1 MKVAFFISMLLVL
14 LAANYYVAMRLYQL
28 IPANPIVRVAFIAIL
43 TICIGSLFLFFPLHN
58 SLSFS
63 TGALLY
69 RIGTAWI
76 IAFAYL
82 ILLFAL
88 IDLVKLLNH
97 FFHFINKEL
106 LYSLTHHNY
115 LSLTAIVG
123 GVLVLLFIGNINYHN
138 KRRVH
143 FDIETSK
150 LSSLQKP
157 IRVLGISD
165 LHLGYTIGAKEL
177 QEWVQVINAEQ
188 PDMVVI
194 GGDLID
200 NNVPLVLHLQL
211 HKILQKIEAPLGVY
225 ACLGNHEYIAG
236 VEKSIDFHNK
246 SNITVLKDSALTIT
260 EGLTL
265 IGRDDVQNANRQP
278 LSAIVN
284 GSSNN
289 NNFTLLLD
297 HQPSNLQD
305 AENEKID
312 LQFSGHT
319 HYGQIFPITL
329 VVEAMFENPHG
340 MIQKGLSNI
349 YVSSGLGIWG
359 GKFRLGTQS
368 EYVVFD
374 IANKQL

>member
-1 MKVAFFISMLLVL
+1 MKVPLFISILLVL
-14 LAANYYVAMRLYQL
+14 LAANYYVALRIYQL
-28 IPANPIVRVAFIAIL
+28 IPANIIVRIAFIAVL
-43 TICIGSLFLFFPLHN
+43 TICIGSLFLFFPLHK
-58 SLSFS
+58 SFS
-63 TGALLY
+63 FTTGALLY

-76 IAFAYL
+76 IGFAYL
-82 ILLFAL
+82 ILIFAI
-88 IDLVKLLNH
+88 IDLVKLLNRI
-97 FFHFINKEL
+97 FHFVNKDV

-115 LSLTAIVG
+115 LSLTVIVG
-123 GVLVLLFIGNINYHN
+123 GVLLLLFLGNIKYHN

-143 FDIETSK
+143 FDIETTK
-150 LSSLQKP
+150 LSPNQKP
-157 IRVLGISD
+157 IRVVGISD

-177 QEWVQVINAEQ
+177 QEWVQIINAEK
-188 PDMVVI
+188 PDIVVI

-200 NNVPLVLHLQL
+200 NNVALVNHMGLD
-211 HKILQKIEAPLGVY
+211 KILQNIEAPLGVY

-236 VEKSIDFHNK
+236 AKESIDFHEK
-246 SNITVLKDSALTIT
+246 SNITVLKDASFTVT
-260 EGLTL
+260 DNFTL
-265 IGRDDVQNANRQP
+265 IGRDDKMNENRKP

-284 GSSNN
+284 GVDNGS
-289 NNFTLLLD
+289 FKLLLD
-297 HQPSNLQD
+297 HQPSNLED
-305 AENEKID
+305 AENQNID

-340 MIQKGLSNI
+340 MIEKGLTKI

-359 GKFRLGTQS
+359 GKFRLSTQS